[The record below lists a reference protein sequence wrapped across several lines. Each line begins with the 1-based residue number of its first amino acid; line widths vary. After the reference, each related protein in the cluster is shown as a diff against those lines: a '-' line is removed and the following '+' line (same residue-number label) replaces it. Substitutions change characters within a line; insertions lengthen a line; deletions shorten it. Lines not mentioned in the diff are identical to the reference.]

1 MGQIRTEILN
11 FLVDWWMDK
20 EVTMKNQFY
29 LRFFLVIDFDEEKC
43 SSEAGFEYP

>member
-1 MGQIRTEILN
+1 MGQIRTKILN

-29 LRFFLVIDFDEEKC
+29 LRFFLVIDFDEGKYG
-43 SSEAGFEYP
+43 SEAGFEYP